1 MHRRLWLSIVA
12 TAIGAAL
19 LVAAGFASPA
29 QSSTKSPSGAN
40 SSFAGA
46 KKGGTLRLNMSASDV
61 DYIDPALAYYQLSW
75 DILYVTCRP
84 LLNYPD
90 KPSPAGVRLFPDAAT
105 SFPKVSQGGKLYT
118 FTVRKGMKFSN
129 GVPITAKNFKAAF
142 DRDAVTDQKG
152 FGPTGP
158 FLADIAGANAVIN
171 GKGSAISGVRAA
183 GNKLTIRLT
192 HPAPDFQA
200 RTAMLFFC
208 PIPAPGQAGY
218 PKVSEA
224 GVNTFPGSG
233 PYYVASRT
241 PNGPILI
248 KTNKFYR
255 GNRPHNASS
264 IAIQTQTNL
273 DTSFSQVKRGD
284 INYDVGGLPPAAH
297 AGLARQYGINKS
309 RYFVHPTIATR
320 YLALNN
326 QRVFSN
332 AKLRKAANYAL
343 DRKGMINLRGAFAGH
358 ATDQLLP
365 PNLRGF
371 RNANVFPFRPNIQKA
386 KTFVG
391 SGKHDATMYTTVSTI
406 GANQGALVQA
416 DFKLIGIN
424 VDVQKFSTS
433 TMYKK
438 CGTKSEAFDI
448 CNVGWIADYPDPY
461 DFINVLL
468 SKDSIHES
476 GNNNYSYF
484 SNLKYTRMMNNAAR
498 LVGPKRFSTYGNL
511 DVQITKDAAPIAA
524 WDNDNDR
531 EFISAKTGCY
541 VNQPV
546 YGLADLA
553 LLCLK

>member
-40 SSFAGA
+40 STFVGA
-46 KKGGTLRLNMSASDV
+46 KQGGTLRLNMSASDV

-75 DILYVTCRP
+75 DILYITCRP

-90 KPSPAGVRLFPDAAT
+90 KPSPAGVRLFPDGAA
-105 SFPKVSQGGKLYT
+105 SFPKVSQHGTLYT

-158 FLADIAGANAVIN
+158 FIGDIKGASNVVN
-171 GKGSAISGVRAA
+171 GKGTAISGVTAKGQTLRI
-183 GNKLTIRLT
+183 KLT
-192 HPAPDFQA
+192 HQAPDFTA

-326 QRVFSN
+326 QRVFKSL
-332 AKLRKAANYAL
+332 ALRKAANFAL
-343 DRKGMINLRGAFAGH
+343 YRKGMINLRGAYAGH

-371 RNANVFPFRPNIQKA
+371 HNANIFPFRPNITAARKA
-386 KTFVG
+386 AG

-416 DFKLIGIN
+416 DFKLAGIN

-438 CGTKSEAFDI
+438 CGTRSEAFDI

-461 DFINVLL
+461 DFVNVLL
-468 SKDSIHES
+468 SKDSIHDS

-484 SNLKYTRMMNNAAR
+484 ANLKYTRMMNAAAR
-498 LVGPKRFSTYGNL
+498 LVGPKRFSTYSNL
-511 DVQITKDAAPIAA
+511 DINIMKQAAPWASFA
-524 WDNDNDR
+524 NSNLRMFVSQRW
-531 EFISAKTGCY
+531 GCFTFSSIY
-541 VNQPV
+541 QV
-546 YGLADLA
+546 DLA
-553 LLCLK
+553 AACVK

>member
-1 MHRRLWLSIVA
+1 MHRRLWVSIAA

-29 QSSTKSPSGAN
+29 KSSTRSPSGAN
-40 SSFAGA
+40 STFVGG

-75 DILYVTCRP
+75 DILYITCRP

-90 KPSPAGVRLFPDAAT
+90 KPSPAGVRLFPDGAT
-105 SFPKVSQGGKLYT
+105 SFPKVSQGGTLYT

-129 GVPITAKNFKAAF
+129 GVPITAKNYKAAF
-142 DRDAVTDQKG
+142 DRDAITDQKG

-158 FLADIAGANAVIN
+158 FIGDIKGANGVVN
-171 GKGSAISGVRAA
+171 GKGKAVSGVTASGQTLRI
-183 GNKLTIRLT
+183 KLT
-192 HPAPDFQA
+192 HQAPDFTA

-208 PIPAPGQAGY
+208 PIPAPGQSGY
-218 PKVSEA
+218 PKISEA
-224 GVNTFPGSG
+224 GVNTFAGSG

-273 DTSFSQVKRGD
+273 DTSLSQVKRGD
-284 INYDVGGLPPAAH
+284 INYDMGGLPPAAH
-297 AGLARQYGINKS
+297 ASLARQYGINKS

-326 QRVFSN
+326 QRLFGST
-332 AKLRKAANYAL
+332 KLRKAANFAL
-343 DRKGMINLRGAFAGH
+343 DRKGMINLRGAYAGH

-371 RNANVFPFRPNIQKA
+371 RNSNVFPFRPNIPQARKVA
-386 KTFVG
+386 GGG
-391 SGKHDATMYTTVSTI
+391 SHNATMYTSVSTI

-468 SKDSIHES
+468 SKDSIHDS

-484 SNLKYTRMMNNAAR
+484 SNLKYTRMMNAAAR
-498 LVGPKRFSTYGNL
+498 LVGPKRYSTYGNL

-541 VNQPV
+541 TNQPV
-546 YGLADLA
+546 YGLADLS
-553 LLCLK
+553 LLCVK